1 MPQPG
6 SYPGTAIV
14 VDVIRATTTAA
25 LYLRAGAK
33 ALVLAPGVEV
43 ARSLRQDGEILAGE
57 VGGLPPEGFDLG
69 NSPRE
74 VEGVA
79 GKTVVMATT
88 NGTRAAHAALGARH
102 ILLGSLQ
109 NAQAVAEVAAGSGGE
124 VAIVCAGK
132 EGNIAL
138 DDLYTAGVIGRRLQA
153 LGFAPEGEM
162 AHLALFWRRTLL
174 CRCSLPARRP
184 RPWWRW
190 GLGRMWRS
198 ALGWMPMGWS
208 PASWG
213 CGGKVWCLG
222 YRRRDAGHFAGGFAG
237 EGPGGGGL

>member
-1 MPQPG
+1 MRFWVDPLPRPG
-6 SYPGTAIV
+6 AYEGTAIV

-33 ALVLAPGVEV
+33 ALVLAPGIEA
-43 ARSLRQDGEILAGE
+43 ARTLRQEGEVLAGE

-74 VEGVA
+74 VDGVA

-88 NGTRAAHAALGARH
+88 NGTRAAHAAIGARH

-132 EGNIAL
+132 EGNMAL

-153 LGFAPEGEM
+153 LGCTPLGEM
-162 AHLALFWRRTLL
+162 AHLALFLAENRP
-174 CRCSLPARRP
+174 LPVLTASEAAKALVAV
-184 RPWWRW
+184 
-190 GLGRMWRS
+190 GLGEDVAECARVDAHRVVPRF
-198 ALGWMPMGWS
+198 LGM
-208 PASWG
+208 
-213 CGGKVWCLG
+213 
-222 YRRRDAGHFAGGFAG
+222 RG
-237 EGPGGGGL
+237 EGMVFGL